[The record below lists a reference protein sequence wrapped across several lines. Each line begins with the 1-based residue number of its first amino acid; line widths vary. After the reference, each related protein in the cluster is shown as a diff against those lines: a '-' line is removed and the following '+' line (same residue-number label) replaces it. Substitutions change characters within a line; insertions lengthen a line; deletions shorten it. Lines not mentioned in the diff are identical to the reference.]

1 MNQGQAPSRDH
12 DGFFHYVYGVP
23 KNAKTLLNICRKSNH
38 NLDRILSDV
47 DLDTLV
53 RLPGSYNE
61 VGERGEADIA
71 FKARILNGGEI
82 NVGILMEHK
91 SKRKKSVLNQVG
103 RYALRVIMDHDDEVF
118 SWIPT
123 KAIIIYNGPTEWD
136 PLAEF
141 RKKARAKFQGNE
153 LPFECVLVNLANID
167 ESVCLESDTPSA
179 AIGAIAMKY
188 AFNPEGFKAAISIV
202 EKMLQ
207 KMPSEE
213 QTTLIEKIILYL
225 GEYIDEFA
233 VEELQMAWKSIGQR
247 MGFVSAGD
255 ARRAAEKEGR
265 KEGFKRGLAEGR
277 SEGRAEGH
285 AEGRAEGHAEG
296 RAEGHNDAFDAMRKI
311 GISEEKIQ
319 EAMALL
325 KS

>member
-47 DLDTLV
+47 DLNTLV

-277 SEGRAEGH
+277 SEGHAEGR

>member
-1 MNQGQAPSRDH
+1 MNQGQTQFRNH

-23 KNAKTLLNICRKSNH
+23 KNAKALLNICRKSSH
-38 NLDRILSDV
+38 DLERILSDV

-71 FKARILNGGEI
+71 FKARIMNGGEI

-91 SKRKKSVLNQVG
+91 SKRKKNVLNQVG
-103 RYALRVIMDHDDEVF
+103 RYALRVIMDHDDEIF

-167 ESVCLESDTPSA
+167 EPACLESDTPSA

-188 AFNPEGFKAAISIV
+188 AFNPEGFKAAITIV
-202 EKMLQ
+202 EKLLQ
-207 KMPSEE
+207 KMPSDE
-213 QTTLIEKIILYL
+213 QSTLIEKIILYL

-265 KEGFKRGLAEGR
+265 REGFKKGREEGR
-277 SEGRAEGH
+277 EEGH
-285 AEGRAEGHAEG
+285 AEGRAEG

-311 GISEEKIQ
+311 GIPEEKIQ
-319 EAMALL
+319 EAKALL

>member
-207 KMPSEE
+207 KLPSEE

-285 AEGRAEGHAEG
+285 AEGRAEGH
-296 RAEGHNDAFDAMRKI
+296 NDAFDAMRKI

>member
-47 DLDTLV
+47 DLNTLV

-277 SEGRAEGH
+277 SEGH
-285 AEGRAEGHAEG
+285 AEGRAEG